1 MSKPD
6 PYWYLASYPKSGN
19 TWCRLF
25 ISELR
30 RLARLDP
37 ATPTATATAARDARH
52 AWPLATGSIVSSRH
66 WLDDQLGIDTSDL
79 QWSEL
84 DRLRGRAGHQRA
96 LYTESPRYHKV
107 HDAFTSPDSA
117 GQPVVPVEGC
127 QGAVLLLRH
136 PADVAVSL
144 SAFFSWEVERCVAF
158 LLDDQAA
165 LSRSRHRGG
174 EQVRQFLGTWA
185 GHGASWLDQR
195 RIPLLVLRY
204 EDLLDDPEAHFCR
217 LAQFLR
223 LPEDPA
229 LIAAAVARTRF
240 ESLRAK
246 EEEEGGFPE
255 RPPGCGRFFRSGRC
269 GEGRERLTGD
279 QLRRLDDTFAEML
292 HRFGYRAS
300 EPFGLEP
307 ET

>member
-1 MSKPD
+1 M
-6 PYWYLASYPKSGN
+6 
-19 TWCRLF
+19 
-25 ISELR
+25 
-30 RLARLDP
+30 
-37 ATPTATATAARDARH
+37 
-52 AWPLATGSIVSSRH
+52 
-66 WLDDQLGIDTSDL
+66 
-79 QWSEL
+79 
-84 DRLRGRAGHQRA
+84 
-96 LYTESPRYHKV
+96 
-107 HDAFTSPDSA
+107 
-117 GQPVVPVEGC
+117 
-127 QGAVLLLRH
+127 
-136 PADVAVSL
+136 
-144 SAFFSWEVERCVAF
+144 AF

-165 LSRSRHRGG
+165 LSRSRHSGG
-174 EQVRQFLGTWA
+174 DQVRQFLGTWA

-279 QLRRLDDTFAEML
+279 QLRRLGDTFAEML

>member
-1 MSKPD
+1 MSKLE

-30 RLARLDP
+30 RLAGLDP
-37 ATPTATATAARDARH
+37 APPTAAAGRDGRH
-52 AWPLATGSIVSSRH
+52 TWPLATGSIVSSRH
-66 WLDDQLGIDTSDL
+66 WLDDQLGIDSSDL
-79 QWSEL
+79 RWSEL
-84 DRLRGRAGHQRA
+84 DRLRGRVGHQRA
-96 LYTESPRYHKV
+96 LYTETPRYHKV

-144 SAFFSWEVERCVAF
+144 SAFFSWELERCVAF

-165 LSRSRHRGG
+165 LSSSTNRGG
-174 EQVRQFLGTWA
+174 DQVRQFLGTWA
-185 GHGASWLDQR
+185 GHGASWVDQG
-195 RIPLLVLRY
+195 RIPVLVLRY
-204 EDLLDDPEAHFCR
+204 EDLLEEPEGQFGR
-217 LAQFLR
+217 LARFLR

-229 LIAAAVARTRF
+229 LIAAAVAQTRF
-240 ESLRAK
+240 ESLQAK
-246 EEEEGGFPE
+246 EEKAGGFPE
-255 RPPGCGRFFRSGRC
+255 RPPGCGRFFRSGRR

-279 QLRRLDDTFAEML
+279 QLRRLGDTFAEML
-292 HRFGYRAS
+292 QRFGYRAFD
-300 EPFGLEP
+300 PFGLEP
-307 ET
+307 GT